1 MNQSINNLE
10 FVNCLI
16 CDSDNAETL
25 FEVVVNNS
33 FMSIVKCNCSFVY
46 LNPRPTIKD
55 IGVYYDKSYSPH
67 NFITQSIFFKI
78 LQNISFYW
86 KRYIISKY
94 CSISKKL
101 LDIGGGDGSFSDY
114 LCKNGWLSSVYDKFS
129 NLDYVDNFHSKY
141 SVITMWHSLEHIHN
155 TGEIFKKIG
164 NTLEDDGFLFIAV
177 PNHDSI
183 DRRFFKRKWIA
194 YDIPRHLYHFTPTTI
209 EVFLKQN
216 RYKIISSYSMYQD
229 TVFNVFNSFSSKLL
243 KFILSPIIIPL
254 MFCIIFLNNKYA
266 SSILYVCQKK

>member
-16 CDSDNAETL
+16 CDSDNTETL

-67 NFITQSIFFKI
+67 NFNRQSIFLKI

-129 NLDYVDNFHSKY
+129 NLDYIDNFDSKY
-141 SVITMWHSLEHIHN
+141 SAITMWHSLEHIHN
-155 TGEIFKKIG
+155 TDEIFKKIG

-209 EVFLKQN
+209 EVLLKRN

-229 TVFNVFNSFSSKLL
+229 TVFNVFNSFRSKLL
-243 KFILSPIIIPL
+243 KFVLSPIIIPL
-254 MFCIIFLNNKYA
+254 MFCIIFFSNKYA